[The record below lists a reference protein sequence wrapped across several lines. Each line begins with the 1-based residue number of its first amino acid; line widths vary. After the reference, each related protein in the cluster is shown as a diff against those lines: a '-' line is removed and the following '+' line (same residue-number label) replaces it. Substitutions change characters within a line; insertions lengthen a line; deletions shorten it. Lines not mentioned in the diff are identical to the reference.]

1 MTVTL
6 LVDPEELRADR
17 VEIRGDKY
25 KHLFRARRLA
35 TRTRMRLVDGEGHAR
50 WGAVERIDGKTALVE
65 MGEPAPSNELPT
77 HVEIFLVP
85 PKPQR
90 LKILIEKTTELGVA
104 AIRLVSSTFM
114 AREVLPNEMGRL
126 KRIASAAVEQ
136 SQRSRVPDISGPHS
150 WSDALSLAGDLGRLW
165 VLDPGARGSLEPS
178 LGSRS
183 GLLVGPEGGFSGEE
197 LSDLARRHAVP
208 VNLGPTILRTE
219 TAAIVGC
226 ALLLQPGSTS

>member
-6 LVDPEELRADR
+6 LVDPDELRAGR

-25 KHLFRARRLA
+25 KHLFKVRRLA
-35 TRTRMRLVDGEGHAR
+35 TGTRMRLVDGEGNAR
-50 WGAVERIDGKTALVE
+50 WGEVERIEAKTALVE
-65 MGEPAPSNELPT
+65 IGETAPANELSAR
-77 HVEIFLVP
+77 VEIFVVP

-90 LKILIEKTTELGVA
+90 LKILVEKTTELGAV
-104 AIRLVSSTFM
+104 AIRIVSSARM

-126 KRIASAAVEQ
+126 KRIAAAAVEQ

-150 WSDALSLAGDLGRLW
+150 WSDALSLAADLGRLR
-165 VLDPGARGSLEPS
+165 VLDPGARDSLAPS
-178 LGSRS
+178 PESRS
-183 GLLVGPEGGFSGEE
+183 GLLVGPEGGFSVEE
-197 LSDLARRHAVP
+197 LADLASRNAWS

-226 ALLLQPGSTS
+226 ALLLRTGST